1 MRRDANLKPM
11 PLPFRLSAFYF
22 AHFFHGGGFVAY
34 FPLYLAWRG
43 FGAVEIAWIVALPQ
57 IARTFAPAAWGW
69 VADATGARRG
79 VVVGSC
85 LAAAGGFLALPFV
98 ESFLGVAL
106 VIGASSVLSAGGLPL
121 VEAITLGALG
131 GQPGRYGPIRLWGSV
146 GFIAA
151 VLGGGAW
158 LEVQPVALL
167 PWALLAFAALALAA
181 ALLLPKQ
188 AARPGGEAGALR
200 ITQAARALLGAGF
213 CMALAHGTLYA
224 FLSLHLARAGHGSS
238 AIGLLWTLGVLAEI
252 AVFLCLPALFRRYTL
267 SSIVFV
273 SFACAVARF
282 LALAWF
288 PGELWLVVPAQLLHG
303 ATFGAFHAASVA
315 AVQRAFPEAAQ
326 ARGQALF
333 SSISYG
339 AGGAA
344 GALGAGWLWQALG
357 PGFAFSLS
365 ALAGLAGLL
374 LAHRLKRSG
383 L

>member
-11 PLPFRLSAFYF
+11 RLPLRLSAFYF

-69 VADATGARRG
+69 IADASGARRG
-79 VVVGSC
+79 VVVFSC
-85 LAAAGGFLALPFV
+85 AAAAGCFLALPFV
-98 ESFLGVAL
+98 ESFAGVAL
-106 VIGASSVLSAGGLPL
+106 VIGISSLLSAGGLPL
-121 VEAITLGALG
+121 VEAITLGALA

-151 VLGGGAW
+151 VLAGGAW

-167 PWALLAFAALALAA
+167 PWALLAFALLAFGAA
-181 ALLLPKQ
+181 FSLPRQ
-188 AARPGGEAGALR
+188 PVQVHARAVALR
-200 ITQAARALLGAGF
+200 FTPVIRALLAAGF

-224 FLSLHLARAGHGSS
+224 FLSLHLARAGHSS
-238 AIGLLWTLGVLAEI
+238 TAIGLLWTLGVLAEI
-252 AVFLCLPALFRRYTL
+252 AVFLWLPALFRRFSL
-267 SSIVFV
+267 SAIIFA

-288 PGELWLVVPAQLLHG
+288 PGELWLVVIAQLMHA

-315 AVQRAFPEAAQ
+315 AVHRAFPEAAQ
-326 ARGQALF
+326 ARGQTLF

-344 GALGAGWLWQALG
+344 GALGAGWLWEAAG

-365 ALAGLAGLL
+365 ALAGLVGLL
-374 LAHRLKRSG
+374 FAHALKRRG